1 MLRIRFV
8 GCDAVQPWGA
18 SPLGGADA
26 WIAGHATSLGVRG
39 GVAGL
44 YGWKR
49 TARALGSTGAAGEC
63 RLAAAAGSPVPG
75 CGFVGLA
82 GLGDTA
88 ELVPETAEPLGR
100 RIGAAVARP
109 GISRVFVDVGCGPE
123 AAIALA
129 TGLVLR
135 ATPPMSLRS
144 KPDAEAEAC
153 PTEAVILTRDPAL
166 AADGWQRREPAV
178 EATLWARRLVNAP
191 ANTLTPAGLE
201 GEARSLGDLGV
212 KVSVIAGTDLAKT
225 GLNLIQA
232 VGQASAVPPRLVV
245 LDWPGANPEAAP
257 LALIGKGIT
266 FDTGGISI
274 KPALHMEEMKGDM
287 GGAAAV
293 LGALKVA
300 AVRNSPLRVV
310 GLLAVAENAVGGNA
324 TRPGDVIA
332 ARDGTTVEIV
342 DTDAEGR
349 LVLADAIAHARLVY
363 TPFLTVDLA
372 TLTGAVVRSL
382 GHWRAGLFS
391 NLDAAALRVERAAL
405 ASQEPVWRLPMPGP
419 DDDRLDSDIAD
430 VKNCGWGT
438 VPDAIDA
445 AGFLGRFAGEG
456 AWAHLDIA
464 GTADAPAT
472 TDLERQG
479 PKGYGVR
486 LLAELIADLETDPW
500 TPSSD

>member
-1 MLRIRFV
+1 MIRIRFV
-8 GCDAVQPWGA
+8 GIDAAQPWGDT
-18 SPLGGADA
+18 PLAGADA
-26 WIAGHATSLGVRG
+26 WIAGLGSDRAVRG
-39 GVAGL
+39 GAAGL
-44 YGWKR
+44 KGWKR
-49 TARALGSTGAAGEC
+49 TARALGCSGAVGDC
-63 RLAAAAGSPVPG
+63 GIVAAVGAPLPG

-82 GLGDTA
+82 GLGDAA
-88 ELVPETAEPLGR
+88 ELIPETADPLGR
-100 RIGAAVARP
+100 RIGAAVVRP
-109 GISRVFVDVGCGPE
+109 GICRVFIDVDCGPE

-129 TGLVLR
+129 SGLMLR
-135 ATPPMSLRS
+135 ASPHMSLRS

-166 AADGWQRREPAV
+166 ATAGWQRREPAIA
-178 EATLWARRLVNAP
+178 ATLWARRLVNAP
-191 ANTLTPAGLE
+191 ANSLTPEGME

-212 KVSVIAGTDLAKT
+212 KVSVIAGADLAKV

-232 VGQASAVPPRLVV
+232 VGQASPVPPRLVI
-245 LDWPGANPEAAP
+245 LDWPGDTPDSRP
-257 LALIGKGIT
+257 LALVGKGIT

-293 LGALKVA
+293 LGALRVA
-300 AVRNSPLRVV
+300 AVRKSPLRVV
-310 GLLAVAENAVGGNA
+310 GLLAVAENAVSGNA
-324 TRPGDVIA
+324 TRPGDVIV

-349 LVLADAIAHARLVY
+349 LVLADAIAHARLAY
-363 TPFLTVDLA
+363 APFLTVDLA

-382 GHWRAGLFS
+382 GHSRAGLFS
-391 NLDAAALRVERAAL
+391 NSDTAAARVERAAA
-405 ASQEPVWRLPMPGP
+405 ASLEPVWRLPMPGP
-419 DDDRLDSDIAD
+419 DDDRLESDIAD

-445 AGFLGRFAGEG
+445 AGFLGRFAGMS

-479 PKGYGVR
+479 PKGYGVQ

-500 TPSSD
+500 TSSSD